1 MMLALWLGHSVLVGG
16 CAAVWLHRPARA
28 SVTLLVQAAGLGLG
42 ISAATEA
49 VLLMLGV
56 PGGPRWW
63 QAQIVLAVAAAVA
76 LAMYPWPHATQ
87 PGRRDVRRHWLAA
100 LVLLALIATAS
111 IGLIVTAQLFPHG
124 RWDGWAIWTLRA
136 AFIYQARE
144 QWRVAFDPLLYWS
157 HLDYPLLL
165 PLSIVRGWR
174 FVGSDTM
181 LVPRVVGVSCA
192 VLLMLATAAL
202 VWQRRGAG
210 WAMAAVA
217 GVVSLGTFLQESS
230 AQLADVPLALMA
242 LMSAAVFADTVR
254 SSRTGLRQW
263 AALGVW
269 LGLAAWTKNEGVS
282 LAIAFTL
289 AAVIATLR
297 RRPHV
302 TIAGLLLG
310 AAPWAA
316 LIAWQ
321 RLTLYGDTDVLQR
334 TRPLADL
341 LLDLER
347 HGTIIRQTLAHLST
361 QGLAVGALLAMLC
374 LCFVCGPVRGRLQRR
389 AAMALGVALA
399 LHAAAAYGVY
409 LITPHP
415 LAWHIGESVHRLV
428 LQVWPALLLLIALS
442 ARPLRAPRW
451 RRRPGLTEARA

>member
-63 QAQIVLAVAAAVA
+63 QAQIVLAVAAAAA
-76 LAMYPWPHATQ
+76 LAMYPWPHDQQARCRC
-87 PGRRDVRRHWLAA
+87 PRGAWLAWVA
-100 LVLLALIATAS
+100 MLALMATTIA
-111 IGLIVTAQLFPHG
+111 GLVVTAKLFPHG

-192 VLLMLATAAL
+192 AMLMLATASL

-210 WAMAAVA
+210 WALAALA
-217 GVVSLGTFLQESS
+217 GVMSLGTFLQESS

-242 LMSAAVFADTVR
+242 LVSAALLADAVR

-282 LAIAFTL
+282 MAIAFTL
-289 AAVIATLR
+289 AAVTATL

-302 TIAGLLLG
+302 TLAGLLLG

-341 LLDLER
+341 LLDAER
-347 HGTIIRQTLAHLST
+347 HGTIIRQTLSHLWT
-361 QGLAVGALLAMLC
+361 QGLAVGALLAMLGA
-374 LCFVCGPVRGRLQRR
+374 LLLRGAVRPGRQR
-389 AAMALGVALA
+389 AAAATLGLALA

-428 LQVWPALLLLIALS
+428 LQVWPVLLLLIALS
-442 ARPLRAPRW
+442 ARPVRAPRW